1 MLFARDLSSA
11 FKLNINAEYGIYSH
25 KFSDTFARAVVLI
38 AALRAKKIKPK
49 TVGCQY
55 YLFPGG

>member
-1 MLFARDLSSA
+1 MEFILTSSQ
-11 FKLNINAEYGIYSH
+11 IH
-25 KFSDTFARAVVLI
+25 FARAVVLI

-55 YLFPGG
+55 YLFPEG